1 MNKQVHSANTSA
13 EKIVEWAEAHE
24 METCFDRAAKLK
36 PCPIGE
42 TGACCRVCHM
52 GPCRLVGKNAEE
64 EAKGVCGATLATVTA
79 RNFLRMIAAGTSAH
93 SDHSR
98 DMANTLLS
106 VATGETKDFKIK
118 DVRKL
123 YKVADILDIEFEGRP
138 VNDVAKDVAETVL
151 FCSTRP
157 TNVNINQVILTPL
170 AQASTTQIVRKE
182 K

>member
-1 MNKQVHSANTSA
+1 MSNNKPIKSAGSSA
-13 EKIVEWAEAHE
+13 EEIIEWGKSHE
-24 METCFDRAAKLK
+24 METCFDRADKLK

-64 EAKGVCGATLATVTA
+64 EARGVCGARLGTVAA

-98 DMANTLLS
+98 DMANTLLD
-106 VATGETKDFKIK
+106 VATGKTKDFKIK

-123 YKVADILDIEFEGRP
+123 YKVAGILEIDDHPCLFFNCASVRNLAEL
-138 VNDVAKDVAETVL
+138 VASECLNKL
-151 FCSTRP
+151 R
-157 TNVNINQVILTPL
+157 
-170 AQASTTQIVRKE
+170 
-182 K
+182 